1 MNTSTHTHIVKSYD
15 AELRRLTAEIAD
27 MGDDA
32 LAQVEHALLALEQHD
47 AALARNVIDGD
58 DAIDTREREVSH
70 EVLRLLALRQPSA
83 RDLREVLAALR
94 IASDIERIA
103 DHAVGIARLSLAM
116 PKGDVELPENL
127 RALGVLT
134 CDIVRQVLRAWRAID
149 AVLAHAVWRR
159 DDDLDRTHA
168 VLFHDLLARM
178 SQAPADAAWCTHLL
192 FVAKNLERIG
202 DHATNIAENVWFVV
216 DGEAA
221 IA

>member
-1 MNTSTHTHIVKSYD
+1 MTTAHHIVKSYD
-15 AELRRLTAEIAD
+15 AELHRLTAEIAD
-27 MGDDA
+27 MGDVA
-32 LAQVEHALLALEQHD
+32 LIQVEHSLLALEGRD
-47 AALARNVIDGD
+47 AALARQVIDGD

-116 PKGDVELPENL
+116 PKGDAGLPENL
-127 RALGVLT
+127 RELGVLT
-134 CDIVRQVLRAWRAID
+134 CDIVREVLRAWRTTD
-149 AVLAHAVWRR
+149 ATLARAVWRR

-178 SQAPADAAWCTHLL
+178 REAPADAAWCTHLL
-192 FVAKNLERIG
+192 FVAKNFERIG

-216 DGEAA
+216 EGEAA
-221 IA
+221 SH